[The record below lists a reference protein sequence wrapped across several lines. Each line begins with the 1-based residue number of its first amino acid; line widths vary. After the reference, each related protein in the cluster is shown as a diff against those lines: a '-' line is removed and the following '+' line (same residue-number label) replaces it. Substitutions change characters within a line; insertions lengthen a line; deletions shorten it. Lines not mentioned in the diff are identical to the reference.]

1 MNNERY
7 YKLLG
12 LDKSSNPSDDT
23 IKKHIKKGFKM
34 ASR

>member
-12 LDKSSNPSDDT
+12 LDKSSNPSDDA
-23 IKKHIKKGFKM
+23 IKKAYKK
-34 ASR
+34 RL